1 MISTDEEQILV
12 SLGAKRYQRKLKQ
25 LQDSKLSELT
35 DFGSSVISK
44 NLSTVAKALKEDL
57 LSPDLLAYIGLST
70 VLNHLVPDY
79 KNLSMC
85 NRIGKAIIQ
94 EHNAQLLK
102 LDPNLSRRKVIEQLK
117 EHVPVK
123 ISKRRCLQIGSVI
136 LNAIHDNTSIIQYSK
151 IFQGGKTYRTINP
164 TEEFELEYEGLLKN
178 NLNLEPLRKP
188 ISAFPIPV
196 DENLVG
202 GYAHDVLNNVSS
214 LAYRTKDQ
222 LDTMIASDKLSSIRS
237 VLNCSQSIPYSL
249 DNKVYEIGLEL
260 FSGGEAIA
268 GLPRSVSE
276 TLPDYDEDKFKFFQA
291 KERSNSLKG
300 KRYNIARTLGIAAD
314 VKELDHFYFPAYLD
328 FRGRLYYR
336 GDYLNPQGNDLSK
349 ALLQFT
355 SKAKIDDDAKWWYYI
370 HGANCHGVKGTYQNR
385 YNFIQ
390 ERENE
395 IRQIAK
401 DPIKNINLWTDTD
414 SPFSYLAFVLDCNAY
429 LNDPENYESGLRIAS
444 DASSS
449 GLQILSL
456 LLRDGEGC
464 VRTNVLP
471 HTTTAEP
478 SDVYIECLGVLKGL
492 LTNDAQSSLKPV
504 SEYASYWLQE
514 LKNKNSRDLVKRI
527 LMTSVYSLSLYGLH
541 KYVQDWINENST
553 CECKHRIKYLKSR
566 VKEAVDDTVK
576 GASQGM
582 IWLKDV
588 TRQLSTLNKDLELD
602 MPSGFRLVS
611 RYRKSKA
618 SHIKTITQGKFLY
631 IQYQNETDIIAPGKS
646 INASVPNVIHALD
659 ANILYDIVEKVP
671 NNVPFSLVH
680 DSIYYR
686 AADANLFYEQIRE
699 SIKEIFTSDILQ
711 DFKTQ
716 IEEQHSITLPNIP
729 EQGTINFEDILEAPY
744 IYH

>member
-102 LDPNLSRRKVIEQLK
+102 LDPNLSRRKVIEKLK

-370 HGANCHGVKGTYQNR
+370 HGANCYGVKGTYQNR

-504 SEYASYWLQE
+504 SEYASYWLEE

>member
-401 DPIKNINLWTDTD
+401 DPIKNLTLWKDAD

-429 LNDPENYESGLRIAS
+429 LDDPENYESGLRIAS

>member
-1 MISTDEEQILV
+1 MEITEQEKVLV
-12 SLGAKRYQRKLKQ
+12 SLGAKRYQKKLQQ
-25 LQDSKLSELT
+25 LKDNNLSELT
-35 DFGSSVISK
+35 DIGSSVISR
-44 NLSTVAKALKEDL
+44 NLSKVSKSLKEEL
-57 LSPDLLAYIGLST
+57 LPPDMLAYIGLST
-70 VLNHLVPDY
+70 VLNHLTPDY
-79 KNLSMC
+79 KVLPLC

-102 LDPNLSRRKVIEQLK
+102 LDPKLSRRKVIEELRK
-117 EHVPVK
+117 HVPVK
-123 ISKRRCLQIGSVI
+123 ISKRKCLQIGSDV
-136 LNAIHDNTSIIQYSK
+136 LNAIMDNTNIIQYSK
-151 IFQGGKTYRTINP
+151 IYQKGKTYRTVNA

-196 DENLVG
+196 NEKLVG

-222 LDTMIASDKLSSIRS
+222 LDSMIASDKLSSIRS

-249 DNKVYEIGLEL
+249 DEKVYEIGSYL
-260 FSGGEAIA
+260 FEQGTAIA
-268 GLPRSVSE
+268 GLPKSTSNMMPE
-276 TLPDYDEDKFKFFQA
+276 YDEDKFKFFQA
-291 KERSNSLKG
+291 KEQVNSLKG
-300 KRYNIARTLGIAAD
+300 KRYNVARTLGIAAD

-336 GDYLNPQGNDLSK
+336 GDYLNPQGNDLAK
-349 ALLQFT
+349 ALLKFT
-355 SKAKIDDDAKWWYYI
+355 STSVIDDEAKWWYYI
-370 HGANCHGVKGTYQNR
+370 HGANCYGVKGTYQKR

-390 ERENE
+390 EREHE
-395 IRQIAK
+395 IRQIAA
-401 DPIKNINLWTDTD
+401 DPIKSLDLWKDTD

-429 LNDPENYESGLRIAS
+429 LDDPQNYQSGLRIAS

-449 GLQILSL
+449 GIQVLSL
-456 LLRDGEGC
+456 LLRDEEGC

-492 LTNDAQSSLKPV
+492 LTNDAQSNLKPV
-504 SEYASYWLQE
+504 SEYALYWLEE

-527 LMTSVYSLSLYGLH
+527 LMTSVYSLSLYGLN
-541 KYVQDWINENST
+541 KYVQDWINENSE
-553 CECKHRIKYLKSR
+553 CECKFHIKYLKSR
-566 VKEAVDDTVK
+566 VKEAVDETVK

-582 IWLKDV
+582 LWLKEV
-588 TRQLSTLNKDLELD
+588 TRQLATLNKDLELTL
-602 MPSGFRLVS
+602 PSGFKLVS

-618 SHIKTITQGKFLY
+618 SHIKTITQGKFVY
-631 IQYQNETDIIAPGKS
+631 IQYQNETDKIAPGKS

-659 ANILYDIVEKVP
+659 ANILYDIVEKIP

-686 AADANLFYEQIRE
+686 ASDANLFYEQIRS
-699 SIKEIFTSDILQ
+699 SIKEIFTPDILQ
-711 DFKTQ
+711 DFKEQ

-729 EQGTINFEDILEAPY
+729 EQGTINFDDILEAPY